1 MPENFSE
8 REHEALSGRVFRC
21 VGRLLEHMESLEVLP
36 HRVRRIREPPVRE
49 RVRRKQ
55 VAELVVH
62 LWHRHADDRSHRRD
76 DAKCRDPR
84 ERNRK
89 RAAARDAGKHP
100 LHRAQTARPAMRR
113 EEREREEQRDADT
126 VENNL
131 RRSTAETG
139 GKREIWKWHHA
150 PLNETPR
157 AVMRKSPRGRIR
169 DLNRNDLAGTEA
181 RHKPWLRRGRRSHNA
196 ARDSALS

>member
-1 MPENFSE
+1 
-8 REHEALSGRVFRC
+8 
-21 VGRLLEHMESLEVLP
+21 
-36 HRVRRIREPPVRE
+36 
-49 RVRRKQ
+49 
-55 VAELVVH
+55 
-62 LWHRHADDRSHRRD
+62 
-76 DAKCRDPR
+76 
-84 ERNRK
+84 
-89 RAAARDAGKHP
+89 
-100 LHRAQTARPAMRR
+100 MRR